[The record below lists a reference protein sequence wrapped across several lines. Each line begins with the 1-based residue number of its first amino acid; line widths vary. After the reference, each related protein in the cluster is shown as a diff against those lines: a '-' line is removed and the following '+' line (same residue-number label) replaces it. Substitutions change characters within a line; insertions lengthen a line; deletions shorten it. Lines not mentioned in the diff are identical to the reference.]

1 VTSDDVVWWSSV
13 DVEQRKERGGAGAR
27 DELKEA
33 VRKVRNKR
41 NVSLFALSFLLL
53 PLIFLYFFSTK
64 KIFYWPSP
72 GMLDREAAPG
82 STQKTKLNH
91 TRCKLK

>member
-1 VTSDDVVWWSSV
+1 LRIERNSLTEEEEKAYLEEERSAVV
-13 DVEQRKERGGAGAR
+13 RRT
-27 DELKEA
+27 A
-33 VRKVRNKR
+33 VRKKVRNKR

-53 PLIFLYFFSTK
+53 PLTFLFFFSTK

>member
-1 VTSDDVVWWSSV
+1 VVVV

-33 VRKVRNKR
+33 VRKKVRSKR

-53 PLIFLYFFSTK
+53 PLTFLFFFSTK

-72 GMLDREAAPG
+72 GMLDRESAPG

>member
-1 VTSDDVVWWSSV
+1 LRIERNSLTEEEEKAYLEEERSAVV
-13 DVEQRKERGGAGAR
+13 RRT
-27 DELKEA
+27 A
-33 VRKVRNKR
+33 VRKKVRNKR

-53 PLIFLYFFSTK
+53 PLTFLFFFSTK

-72 GMLDREAAPG
+72 GMLDRESAPG